1 MGDRPDKHLKLSVR
15 GLDCPACATQIESA
29 VSKLSQVKSASVDFA
44 GKLLML
50 SYSGSEQSI
59 LAQVQQAAAAV
70 EPDVVI
76 EKRELSDSVE
86 ADHDELPWRRLLV
99 GSLLYAIAL
108 LLPGKGYWWLFLP
121 GYLVLGGRTV
131 YKAGRNITRGLLFDE
146 NTLMSLATLGAFA
159 IGEYPE
165 AVAVMLFYEIGELFQ
180 DMAVGRSRRSIA
192 ALLDLRPEFVN
203 MLLPDGAVRQV
214 NPDEVS
220 VGATIIVKPGEKVPL
235 DGRIIEGSSWVN
247 TVAIT
252 GESTPRSVEPGDSV
266 LAGYVNQSGSL
277 TVQAMKP
284 YSESTIARILNL
296 VEEASARKA
305 PTERFIT
312 RFARYYTPAVVAVA
326 GLIAVIPPLMF
337 GQEWQQWIYRA
348 LIFLVI
354 SCPCALV
361 ISVPLG
367 FFGGIGGAARQGILV
382 KGANYL
388 EALDKLHTIAFDKTG
403 TLTQGVF
410 QVTSVVPVGQLTQ
423 DELLMLAANAEAQS
437 NHPIAASIRG
447 AVEATSLTAA
457 VTDYQEIAGEGIIC
471 CVDGDQVAVGNRR
484 LMTRLGIEPAQVESN
499 GTVAHVSC
507 NKAYQGYIIIADAL
521 KPDAA
526 AAVGL
531 LRNHGVRRVVMLSG
545 DREETVAAISD
556 ELALDAYY
564 AELLPDQK
572 LAVLESL
579 PAQPGG
585 LAFVG
590 DGINDAPVL
599 ARADVGI
606 AMGHIGSDAA
616 IEAADVVL
624 MTDEPARLATAMRIS
639 RKTKRII
646 WQNIGLAMGVKGLV
660 MAFGAVGIATM
671 WAAVFADV
679 GVALLAVLNSLRA
692 LRA

>member
-1 MGDRPDKHLKLSVR
+1 
-15 GLDCPACATQIESA
+15 
-29 VSKLSQVKSASVDFA
+29 
-44 GKLLML
+44 
-50 SYSGSEQSI
+50 
-59 LAQVQQAAAAV
+59 
-70 EPDVVI
+70 
-76 EKRELSDSVE
+76 
-86 ADHDELPWRRLLV
+86 
-99 GSLLYAIAL
+99 
-108 LLPGKGYWWLFLP
+108 
-121 GYLVLGGRTV
+121 
-131 YKAGRNITRGLLFDE
+131 
-146 NTLMSLATLGAFA
+146 
-159 IGEYPE
+159 
-165 AVAVMLFYEIGELFQ
+165 
-180 DMAVGRSRRSIA
+180 
-192 ALLDLRPEFVN
+192 
-203 MLLPDGAVRQV
+203 
-214 NPDEVS
+214 
-220 VGATIIVKPGEKVPL
+220 
-235 DGRIIEGSSWVN
+235 
-247 TVAIT
+247 
-252 GESTPRSVEPGDSV
+252 
-266 LAGYVNQSGSL
+266 
-277 TVQAMKP
+277 
-284 YSESTIARILNL
+284 
-296 VEEASARKA
+296 
-305 PTERFIT
+305 
-312 RFARYYTPAVVAVA
+312 
-326 GLIAVIPPLMF
+326 
-337 GQEWQQWIYRA
+337 
-348 LIFLVI
+348 
-354 SCPCALV
+354 
-361 ISVPLG
+361 
-367 FFGGIGGAARQGILV
+367 
-382 KGANYL
+382 
-388 EALDKLHTIAFDKTG
+388 
-403 TLTQGVF
+403 
-410 QVTSVVPVGQLTQ
+410 
-423 DELLMLAANAEAQS
+423 
-437 NHPIAASIRG
+437 
-447 AVEATSLTAA
+447 
-457 VTDYQEIAGEGIIC
+457 
-471 CVDGDQVAVGNRR
+471 
-484 LMTRLGIEPAQVESN
+484 MTRLGIEPAQVESN